1 MKHKENHNI
10 LIKKEY
16 FRGMDFVIWN
26 IRGEKEMNIVTDR
39 AEEGLLERLRAG
51 QMPENGYCLHV
62 RGRAFDQKEFE
73 ALPEL
78 ICRWV
83 GHEGG
88 EMFICLD
95 HDIFMFSPNLS
106 PESFALMK
114 KHAQTRFEGDPV
126 IQSKAFS
133 FYDIE
138 RNGPGLIELAEFRL
152 AGKKE
157 RQKQDAEK
165 KRIETREMQRLAFLE
180 MGLNEGLVRTLEQRR
195 QGGTRLEILV
205 VEDDP
210 FSRKL
215 ISTALSP
222 VFSVSFAHNG
232 ASAVTRHL
240 QKAPDI
246 VFLDIDLPDV
256 TGHDVLAKL
265 RSFDPRAYIVMFSGN
280 SQGENVRA
288 AVKAGAKGF
297 VGKPFTKDKLLQY
310 IGKCPKNQFATTGA

>member
-1 MKHKENHNI
+1 MK
-10 LIKKEY
+10 
-16 FRGMDFVIWN
+16 
-26 IRGEKEMNIVTDR
+26 IVTEK

-51 QMPENGYCLHV
+51 RVPENGYCLHV
-62 RGRAFDQKEFE
+62 RGRVFAQKEFE
-73 ALPEL
+73 ALPDL
-78 ICRWV
+78 ICGWV
-83 GHEGG
+83 GQDGG

-114 KHAQTRFEGDPV
+114 KHAQARFEGDPDT
-126 IQSKAFS
+126 QARAFS

-157 RQKQDAEK
+157 RQKQEVER
-165 KRIETREMQRLAFLE
+165 KRIETKEMQRAAFLE
-180 MGLNEGLVRTLEQRR
+180 MHVNESLVRTLGQRR
-195 QGGTRLEILV
+195 RSGSGLEILV

-222 VFSVSFAHNG
+222 AFPVSFAEDG
-232 ASAVTRHL
+232 VKAVMAHL

-256 TGHDVLAKL
+256 TGHDVLNKL
-265 RSFDPRAYIVMFSGN
+265 RSFDPDAYIVMLSGN
-280 SQGENVRA
+280 SQSENVRA
-288 AVKAGAKGF
+288 AVGAGARGF
-297 VGKPFTKDKLLQY
+297 VGKPFTKDKLLHY
-310 IGKCPKNQFATTGA
+310 IGKCPKNQFAATGV